1 MEIGESGQ
9 NGELVPFP
17 NVEANKHGKEVATIL
32 LLLMVDVTAQ
42 ALVMALK
49 VLCFCAFYNASIF
62 IQLIRL
68 WRLDSLS
75 KKLLQTLGE

>member
-17 NVEANKHGKEVATIL
+17 NVEDNKHGKEVATIL

-49 VLCFCAFYNASIF
+49 VLCFSAFYNASIF

-75 KKLLQTLGE
+75 KKLLQTRGE